1 MTHYVAFLGG
11 VNVGGHRVSMER
23 LRAEMRSIGLEDAR
37 TFIASGNVIFTS
49 RAVAATLETRIEQR
63 LEEQLGYAVPT
74 FVRTAREVTST
85 AARDPFGELPATDSH
100 YVLFLRRPPTAGEK
114 QATVDLV
121 TPRDAFEFH
130 GRELHWLVHGK
141 FMDSGVKPAAL
152 AKALGQPSTNRNVTS
167 LRKLVAAL

>member
-1 MTHYVAFLGG
+1 VTQYVAFLGG

-49 RAVAATLETRIEQR
+49 RAIPTTLEARIERQ

-74 FVRTAREVTST
+74 FVRTARAVTTTT
-85 AARDPFGELPATDSH
+85 ARNPFGDLPEADSH
-100 YVLFLRRPPTAGEK
+100 YVLFLQRPPTAGEK
-114 QATVDLV
+114 RATVALANA
-121 TPRDAFEFH
+121 RDAFEFH

-141 FMDSGVKPAAL
+141 LMDSGVKPAAL

-167 LRKLVAAL
+167 LRKLVATL

>member
-121 TPRDAFEFH
+121 TRGTPSSSTAESSTGSSTASSWTRGSSPPRSPRRSVSRPRTA
-130 GRELHWLVHGK
+130 
-141 FMDSGVKPAAL
+141 
-152 AKALGQPSTNRNVTS
+152 T
-167 LRKLVAAL
+167 